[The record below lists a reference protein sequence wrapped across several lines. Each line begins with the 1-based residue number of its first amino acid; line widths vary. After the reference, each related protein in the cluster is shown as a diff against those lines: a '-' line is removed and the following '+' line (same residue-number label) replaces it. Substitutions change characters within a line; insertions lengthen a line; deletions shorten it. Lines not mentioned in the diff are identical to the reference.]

1 VPNVASLPVI
11 AMLAPLLDMRYRL
24 ADGRRAVD
32 AALLLNTIL
41 TTIDPSPGSFAT
53 VRYRSIFA

>member
-1 VPNVASLPVI
+1 
-11 AMLAPLLDMRYRL
+11 MLAPLLDMRYRL